1 MSRFDRIE
9 QGEIRKI
16 AKSVA
21 PAGGGGGGAP
31 ALHASTH
38 GSAGADPVALN
49 ASQITAGTLA
59 DARIPSIDAGK
70 TTTGIFALARIPTH
84 AGTHEEGGG
93 DDINIDAGQIFS
105 GVFADARIPSLDA
118 AKTTTGVFGTAR
130 LGTGT
135 AEAGAYLQGNSVW
148 RIPYA
153 PPKVI
158 PFSGAI
164 DAPGLWGDAFP
175 TVVLVAN
182 TQKMVPYVPA
192 FSFTPSVIGSNISG
206 ALSGLIQM
214 AIYASDP
221 ATGLPV
227 GSPLNTPSDLT
238 TASTGNKETAY
249 TTPVVAGTQYWLA
262 VQSSAEATA
271 RAISL
276 ASLVVIVSE
285 PGLANQKSIF
295 NKTVTHGTWINFTS
309 VPAVEAD
316 FVNGNMPLVYLRRA

>member
-21 PAGGGGGGAP
+21 PAGGGGAP

-38 GSAGADPVALN
+38 GSAGADAVALN

-70 TTTGIFALARIPTH
+70 TTTGIFALARIPAH
-84 AGTHEEGGG
+84 AGNHEGGG
-93 DDINIDAGQIFS
+93 SDEINIDAGQIFS
-105 GVFADARIPSLDA
+105 GVFADARIPSIDA

-135 AEAGAYLQGNSVW
+135 AEAGAYLQGTGAWGV
-148 RIPYA
+148 PYA

-158 PFSGAI
+158 PFSGSI
-164 DAPGLWGDAFP
+164 DAPGLWGDAF
-175 TVVLVAN
+175 TTIALVAN
-182 TQKMVPYVPA
+182 TQKMVPFVPQFGFA
-192 FSFTPSVIGSNISG
+192 PSQIGANVTAAVAGNIQL
-206 ALSGLIQM
+206 AL
-214 AIYASDP
+214 YASDS

-227 GSPLNTPSDLT
+227 GAPINTPSSIAT
-238 TASTGNKETAY
+238 GTTGNKESVHTTALV
-249 TTPVVAGTQYWLA
+249 TGRQYWLA
-262 VQSSAEATA
+262 IQSSATATV
-271 RAISL
+271 RAVSL
-276 ASLVVIVSE
+276 ASLVPLVSD
-285 PGLANQKSIF
+285 PTTANQSTIF
-295 NKTVTHGTWINFTS
+295 NKVVVFGTWINFTTT
-309 VPAVEAD
+309 PAVVGD